1 MTMTGIIIGLT
12 IVLLFISVFWLVGM
26 LDKQKKENAK
36 LVQTIVDVQK
46 SKKSSEVRLGKMA
59 EHMAPFINGWPYDAN
74 NFRFL
79 GSPVDGIQFTDNE
92 IIFVEIKTG
101 RSRLSKR
108 QAIFKKLVGEKKVT
122 FQTFRVNE
130 NGITLKKE

>member
-1 MTMTGIIIGLT
+1 MNLILWIVGAVA
-12 IVLLFISVFWLVGM
+12 IVLFAILLFQMWVVG
-26 LDKQKKENAK
+26 QHKKAIAILTQN
-36 LVQTIVDVQK
+36 LIDVQK

-79 GSPVDGIQFTDNE
+79 GSPVDGIQFTDNQ

-108 QAIFKKLVGEKKVT
+108 QALFKKLVGEKKVT